1 MLPPVIKFIRV
12 RSRSQNGCFTA
23 FLFWPHFII
32 CMAWSRTI
40 KEKGVGKMSDYILEM
55 NHIVKE
61 FSGVRA
67 LDDVNL
73 KVRRG
78 EIHALCGE
86 NGAGKSTLMNVLS
99 GVWPHGTYSGDVVYK
114 GETCK
119 FHNLRDSEAKG
130 IVIIHQELALS
141 PLLSVAENVFLGNEQ
156 LSMRGVIDWTKTR
169 QRAQEMLAR
178 VGLEHENVNVPVNSL
193 GVGKQQLIEI
203 AKAMAKKVELL
214 ILDEP
219 TAALNDEESKKLLD
233 IMLELKKQGITCII
247 ISHKLNEIEYVS
259 DAVTIIRDGKT
270 IETLIKGKDDM
281 SEDRV
286 IKGMVGREMTSRYP
300 AREGIK
306 LGDTIFEV
314 KNWNV
319 YHPDDPERQ
328 ILKDINIS
336 VKAGEVVGLAGL
348 MGAGRT
354 EFAMSVFG
362 HSYGQKISGTVKI
375 NGREVEMKTV
385 KQAINNKLAYV
396 SEDRKVYGLNLIAEI
411 KENMTIAA
419 RPKFFSKHGVINGN
433 DEIVAAEEYKKRINV
448 KATSIEQVV
457 GSLSGGNQ
465 QKVVL
470 AKWMLTQPDV
480 LILDEPTRGID
491 VGAKYEIYCVIN
503 DLAKAGKAVI
513 VISSEMPEIIGTCDR
528 TYVLNEGQIA
538 GELDH
543 NEMTQEKIMQCIMA
557 HNRKGDGNE

>member
-1 MLPPVIKFIRV
+1 
-12 RSRSQNGCFTA
+12 
-23 FLFWPHFII
+23 
-32 CMAWSRTI
+32 
-40 KEKGVGKMSDYILEM
+40 MSDYILEM

-61 FSGVRA
+61 FSGVKA

-73 KVRRG
+73 KVKRG

-99 GVWPHGTYSGDVVYK
+99 GVYPFGTYSGDVVYK

-119 FHNLRDSEAKG
+119 FHNLKDSEAKG

-141 PLLSVAENVFLGNEQ
+141 PLLSIAENVFLGNEQ
-156 LSMRGVIDWTKTR
+156 LAAKGVIDWTKTR
-169 QRAQEMLAR
+169 QRAQEMLAK
-178 VGLEHENVNVPVNSL
+178 VGLEHEDVNVPVNSL

-219 TAALNDEESKKLLD
+219 TAALNDEESKKLLE

-270 IETLIKGKDDM
+270 IETLYKGVDEFT
-281 SEDRV
+281 EDRV
-286 IKGMVGREMTSRYP
+286 IKGMVGREMTNRYP
-300 AREGIK
+300 AREGVTI
-306 LGDTIFEV
+306 GDTIFEV
-314 KNWNV
+314 KDWNV
-319 YHPDDPERQ
+319 YHPDDAERQ
-328 ILKDINIS
+328 ILKNININ

-375 NGREVEMKTV
+375 NGKEVQMKNVRE
-385 KQAINNKLAYV
+385 AINSKLAYV
-396 SEDRKVYGLNLIAEI
+396 SEDRKTYGLNLIGEI

-448 KATSIEQVV
+448 KANSIEQVV

-503 DLAKAGKAVI
+503 ELAKAGKAVI

-528 TYVLNEGQIA
+528 IYVINEGRIA
-538 GELDH
+538 GEL
-543 NEMTQEKIMQCIMA
+543 NKEELTQEKIMQCIMA